1 MQARVCIHVQDAR
14 QMEPNPPAR
23 CQHQSNGITCS
34 EVRTLIV
41 KRVQLMQHFLSFQRK
56 CVLLCHQ
63 VAAAYGNA
71 TGIAIYLRRQQATS
85 VPVLTGNQ
93 YIQVQTVF

>member
-1 MQARVCIHVQDAR
+1 M
-14 QMEPNPPAR
+14 
-23 CQHQSNGITCS
+23 S
-34 EVRTLIV
+34 
-41 KRVQLMQHFLSFQRK
+41 
-56 CVLLCHQ
+56 HQ